1 MAKRHGPRLHVLVLI
16 ATAAAMA
23 GCVAT
28 ACWRPMGVKDSVA
41 SWTLEIANESGRLVR
56 VEISMISQYFSLPS
70 ATRGGKYG
78 PTSGPTSGIIVLE
91 SGERRTVRMTTGRG
105 SRNSLE
111 DNRYVAD
118 FQQLMYYAESDRP
131 YRSYAYRGHRCS
143 VGAFKTCVDA
153 RDDTLW
159 IHERS
164 DGTEERLFVKSPERP
179 FYLER
184 DKQDGDLARIVITF
198 VPSPDEVAGDG
209 G

>member
-1 MAKRHGPRLHVLVLI
+1 MYSPLG
-16 ATAAAMA
+16 
-23 GCVAT
+23 
-28 ACWRPMGVKDSVA
+28 
-41 SWTLEIANESGRLVR
+41 GR
-56 VEISMISQYFSLPS
+56 SS
-70 ATRGGKYG
+70 A
-78 PTSGPTSGIIVLE
+78 
-91 SGERRTVRMTTGRG
+91 
-105 SRNSLE
+105 E
-111 DNRYVAD
+111 DNLYLVD
-118 FQQLMYYAESDRP
+118 FGRLMYYAESDHP
-131 YRSYAYRGHRCS
+131 YRSYVYRDSWCS